1 MELKIIN
8 LRDLNSRENQDIVEI
23 INEVMSQKFNHSANK
38 AVQHII
44 RTYKR
49 QEQEIKELR
58 EKLQELKKSSE
69 EELEEKDKSIEYLVS
84 GINGFNRFMNVA
96 QFLKEVHKI

>member
-8 LRDLNSRENQDIVEI
+8 LRDLDSRENKDIVEV
-23 INEVMSQKFNHSANK
+23 INEVMNQRYNHSVNK

-49 QEQEIKELR
+49 QESEINKLR
-58 EKLQELKKSSE
+58 NEIQKLKKESE
-69 EELEEKDKSIEYLVS
+69 QSQKEQSDTIKALLLAIE
-84 GINGFNRFMNVA
+84 GFNKFLTVA
-96 QFLKEVHKI
+96 TKVTSKK

>member
-8 LRDLNSRENQDIVEI
+8 LRDLDSRENQDIVEI

-49 QEQEIKELR
+49 QESEINKLRAELQKLKKENDLDKKELA
-58 EKLQELKKSSE
+58 ETIHELLQ
-69 EELEEKDKSIEYLVS
+69 
-84 GINGFNRFMNVA
+84 GIDGFNK
-96 QFLKEVHKI
+96 FLTVVNKLTPKK

>member
-49 QEQEIKELR
+49 QESEINKLRAELQ
-58 EKLQELKKSSE
+58 KLKKRANKVKKSSQIQSKSFYQQ
-69 EELEEKDKSIEYLVS
+69 LKDSTS
-84 GINGFNRFMNVA
+84 S
-96 QFLKEVHKI
+96 

>member
-49 QEQEIKELR
+49 QESEINKLRAELQ
-58 EKLQELKKSSE
+58 KLKKESEQSQKSSQIQSKS
-69 EELEEKDKSIEYLVS
+69 LYQQLKDSTS
-84 GINGFNRFMNVA
+84 S
-96 QFLKEVHKI
+96 

>member
-8 LRDLNSRENQDIVEI
+8 LRDMNSRENQDIVEI

-49 QEQEIKELR
+49 QEIENNKLRAELQKLKKESEQSQKEQSDTIKELH
-58 EKLQELKKSSE
+58 SA
-69 EELEEKDKSIEYLVS
+69 IE
-84 GINGFNRFMNVA
+84 GFNKFLIVA
-96 QFLKEVHKI
+96 NKVTPKK

>member
-23 INEVMSQKFNHSANK
+23 INDVMRQKYQHSANK

-49 QEQEIKELR
+49 QESEINKLRTELQKLKKESEQSQKEQSETIKEL
-58 EKLQELKKSSE
+58 LSA
-69 EELEEKDKSIEYLVS
+69 IE
-84 GINGFNRFMNVA
+84 GFNKFLTVA
-96 QFLKEVHKI
+96 NKMKSRK

>member
-8 LRDLNSRENQDIVEI
+8 LRDLDSRENQDIVEI
-23 INEVMSQKFNHSANK
+23 INEVMNQRYNHSANK

-49 QEQEIKELR
+49 QEIENNKLRAELQKLKKESEQSQKEQSDTIKEL
-58 EKLQELKKSSE
+58 LSA
-69 EELEEKDKSIEYLVS
+69 IE
-84 GINGFNRFMNVA
+84 GFNK
-96 QFLKEVHKI
+96 FLIVVNKVTPKK

>member
-49 QEQEIKELR
+49 QESEINKLRAELQKLKKRANSQKEQSDTIKEL
-58 EKLQELKKSSE
+58 LSA
-69 EELEEKDKSIEYLVS
+69 IE
-84 GINGFNRFMNVA
+84 GFNKFLIVA
-96 QFLKEVHKI
+96 NKVTPKK

>member
-8 LRDLNSRENQDIVEI
+8 LRDLDSQENQDIVEI
-23 INEVMSQKFNHSANK
+23 ISEVMNQKYNHSAYK

-49 QEQEIKELR
+49 QESEINKLRNELQ
-58 EKLQELKKSSE
+58 KLKKENEQSQKEQSDTIN
-69 EELEEKDKSIEYLVS
+69 ELLSAIE
-84 GINGFNRFMNVA
+84 GFNKFLIVA
-96 QFLKEVHKI
+96 NKVTPKK